1 MMNNDIEGIDL
12 APVVKEHF
20 IEGDSIW
27 LDIEPSYVKVYRKR
41 GGGDVELVATLE
53 RTPPNAN
60 IKLDGFTCAPSK
72 LDDFSGAWVEN
83 TADLFSGE
91 FEVYVYYQGRNDE

>member
-1 MMNNDIEGIDL
+1 MMDNDIEGIDL

-20 IEGDSIW
+20 IAGDSIW
-27 LDIEPSYVKVYRKR
+27 LDIDPTYVKVYRKR
-41 GGGDVELVATLE
+41 GGGDMELVATLE

-83 TADLFSGE
+83 PADLFSGE
-91 FEVYVYYQGRNDE
+91 FDVYVYFPAEENK